1 MYAEASADYYLIEKA
16 LKYLEVNYQTQP
28 DLAVIANHVGLSE
41 YHFQRVFTRWAG
53 ISPKRFVQYL
63 TLQHAKKTLDESK
76 SLLDATFAA
85 GLSSPGRLHDLFV
98 THEAVTPGEYKQK
111 GRGLQI
117 QYGFHPTQ
125 FGESLLAVSDRG
137 ICHLSF
143 VNGHGRTQALTT
155 LKEQW
160 SNAELVENA
169 EATRPYQ
176 NQIFNQEKTSKPLH
190 LHLKGTNFQ
199 IQVWSALLQ
208 VPAGALVSYGTL
220 AELAGKP
227 DAARAV
233 GTAVGHN
240 PIAYLIPCHRVIRQM
255 GQFGSYHWGAARK
268 KAMIGWEAA
277 RIQ

>member
-16 LKYLEVNYQTQP
+16 LKYLEENYQTQP
-28 DLAVIANHVGLSE
+28 DLAAIANHVGLSE
-41 YHFQRVFTRWAG
+41 FHFQRVFTRWAG
-53 ISPKRFVQYL
+53 ISPKKFVQYL
-63 TLQHAKKTLDESK
+63 TLQHAKKVLDESK
-76 SLLDATFAA
+76 SLLEATFEA

-125 FGESLLAVSDRG
+125 FGNSLLAISDRG

-143 VNGHGRTQALTT
+143 VNHHGRTQALTAMQ
-155 LKEQW
+155 KQW
-160 SNAELVENA
+160 PQAELAEDA

-176 NQIFNQEKTSKPLH
+176 NQIFNQEKTGKPLP

-208 VPAGALVSYGTL
+208 VPAGALVAYGTL

-227 DAARAV
+227 EAARAV

-255 GQFGSYHWGAARK
+255 GHFGSYHWGAARK
-268 KAMIGWEAA
+268 RAMIGWEAA
-277 RIQ
+277 RV

>member
-16 LKYLEVNYQTQP
+16 LKYLEENYLTQP
-28 DLAVIANHVGLSE
+28 DLAAIANHVGLSE

-53 ISPKRFVQYL
+53 ISPKKFVQYL
-63 TLQHAKKTLDESK
+63 TLQHAKKILDESK

-98 THEAVTPGEYKQK
+98 SHEAVTPGEYKKK
-111 GRGLQI
+111 GSGLQI

-125 FGESLLAVSDRG
+125 FGESLIAISDRG

-143 VNGHGRTQALTT
+143 VNGHGRTQALTA
-155 LKEQW
+155 LIEQW
-160 SNAELVENA
+160 PNAQLVEDL
-169 EATRPYQ
+169 EATRPYH

-208 VPAGALVSYGTL
+208 VPAGALVSYGML